1 MRINARERRVLTIG
15 GVVVAAVLI
24 YYVADAVLPSRSTL
38 AAEVA
43 NKKKTLLAEREL
55 VNQEAI
61 FKTRVEQYQKR
72 LEQDR
77 SRLLPGDNPNVAGAE
92 LQRIL
97 KELADRNQV
106 EITQKNFQREKKLD
120 KLIKVPVQINMQCNS
135 DQLVQFLAAIENYDK
150 FLTVDELSI
159 TSFPMQRR
167 FETRPSITVSGF
179 ITAPPEAQPGVKAA
193 ASQ

>member
-1 MRINARERRVLTIG
+1 MRVSARERRVLIIG
-15 GVVVAAVLI
+15 GAVVAAVLI
-24 YYVADAVLPSRSTL
+24 YYVADALLPSRSTL

-43 NKKKTLLAEREL
+43 NRKRTLLAEREL
-55 VNQEAI
+55 LGQEASY
-61 FKTRVEQYQKR
+61 KTRVEQYQKR

-92 LQRIL
+92 VQRVL
-97 KELADRNQV
+97 KELADRNGV
-106 EITQKNFQREKKLD
+106 EITQRNVQREKKLD
-120 KLIKVPVQINMQCNS
+120 KLIKVPVQINMQCNA

-179 ITAPPEAQPGVKAA
+179 IAAPPEAPPGVKAA